1 MQITQPRLNEYFDG
15 NLVYGLFQTLI
26 YLAKVI

>member
-1 MQITQPRLNEYFDG
+1 MNG